1 MKAFSNWRVILMGV
15 VIAISLLSIVFNGI
29 ALGVDFNGGTIF
41 QIELDE
47 SVTPEQMTTITAV
60 MGERIDAFGLKDT
73 KVTSLGDKFVSAQTA
88 ETDPERVEE
97 LESLL
102 KTQGKFEATL
112 NGEIL
117 FAGKDI
123 IQVFKDPAQGY
134 GLTTGSPGQP
144 VQWQLPFLL
153 SQSAG
158 EKFSHGVFHKCTAVS
173 FNQQSGS
180 VYDCEKTYFFID
192 RPSQSVLIIPEST
205 FSKDSSMLLAGN
217 VLENV
222 PSETDIDELL
232 VNANLPFVVVS
243 GTGFSES
250 QLTQLTNL
258 FSENPTAIIP
268 ENFPTAQTQE
278 LEEIGFTIKEI
289 PQASTTIP
297 WVWSIVGARQVI
309 SVTPGIANLDPY
321 VESPANA
328 HIFSQL
334 VITGSG
340 SNEEN
345 ALHELKALE
354 VLLQTG
360 SLPVGIK
367 SISKETIS
375 PLLGEEFLFNT
386 LIIGLAGLVVV
397 SLIIYLRYRISKLVL
412 PILLTGISEIIIT
425 LGLISILKINLD
437 LASVAGI
444 LAAVGTGV
452 DDQII
457 ITDELLKG
465 EVATSDTLKNRSKK
479 AFFIIVA
486 TASTAIVTMLPILL
500 LSFGFGK
507 LRGFALTTII
517 GILIGII
524 ITRPAFSVF
533 LQELLKGEQ
542 KTESKS

>member
-289 PQASTTIP
+289 PQASPTIP

-507 LRGFALTTII
+507 LRGFALTTIL

>member
-289 PQASTTIP
+289 PQASPTIP

-465 EVATSDTLKNRSKK
+465 EVATSDNLKNRSKK

-507 LRGFALTTII
+507 LRGFALTTIL